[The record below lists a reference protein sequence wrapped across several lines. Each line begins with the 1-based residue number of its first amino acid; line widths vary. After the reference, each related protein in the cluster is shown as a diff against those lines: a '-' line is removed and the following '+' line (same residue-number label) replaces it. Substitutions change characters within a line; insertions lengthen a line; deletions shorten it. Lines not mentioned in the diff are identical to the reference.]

1 MPSQF
6 KTLSGLQRPEY
17 PGQDLSRSNQR
28 GWSRGSACSAVAFC
42 VMLAGLTISAFAAQS
57 GVLSD
62 SAVARLAVI
71 GDSGGSQNT
80 TRFTKPDHVLKFIN
94 DYRDNKQP
102 ARVSEAMHAMVKL
115 GMLRDPE
122 KAGIYVGFLAGVIGE
137 NQTSAQQLI
146 LSMFPLPPREQV
158 VLIKAI
164 AFSGL
169 PEWKYILSRFTEHMP
184 ARKVLIKKY
193 LYGEGKTLSEL
204 SPAEGPFV
212 LDALWG
218 YYFATGAWAPAQRI
232 IAALALFQD
241 KNDVEQRTIGAMV
254 KWTLAT
260 NASRDKN
267 LLDLAK
273 SEMNH
278 QPAEIRRDLREVIEA
293 AELYEMEH
301 LRKEAMASIEEL
313 KIKGPK
319 RVRDWKTWGNAGTTA
334 LALGCVAAAVLGQ
347 AQLGIP
353 CVVGGA
359 LSTAAVK
366 YLGPKE

>member
-1 MPSQF
+1 M
-6 KTLSGLQRPEY
+6 
-17 PGQDLSRSNQR
+17 
-28 GWSRGSACSAVAFC
+28 AVAFSA
-42 VMLAGLTISAFAAQS
+42 MLAGLTLSAPSSRS
-57 GVLSD
+57 GVKTG
-62 SAVARLAVI
+62 SAGAHSAAIDASR
-71 GDSGGSQNT
+71 DTHHQH
-80 TRFTKPDHVLKFIN
+80 RFTKPDHVLKFIN
-94 DYRDNKQP
+94 DYRDEKQP
-102 ARVSEAMHAMVKL
+102 ERVTEAVRAMVKL

-137 NQTSAQQLI
+137 NQTTAQQLI
-146 LSMFPLPPREQV
+146 ASMFPLPPREQV

-169 PEWKYILSRFTEHMP
+169 PEWKDILSHFAERMP

-193 LYGEGKTLSEL
+193 LYGGGKTLNDL

-218 YYFATGAWAPAQRI
+218 NYFATGAWAPAQRI
-232 IAALALFQD
+232 IAALVLFQD

-260 NASRDKN
+260 NASRDKS

-278 QPAEIRRDLREVIEA
+278 QPAQIRRDLREVIEA

-301 LRKEAMASIEEL
+301 LRKDAMAAVDEL
-313 KIKGPK
+313 KIKGPQ